1 MGSSGRDLKI
11 IRSDFFFGTGSGK
24 IPVDMAKDSGDRRKQ
39 NCDKWTP
46 EGGSGDSLRETAET
60 EREDEARRIGGEAEV

>member
-1 MGSSGRDLKI
+1 MGDKEPQV
-11 IRSDFFFGTGSGK
+11 K
-24 IPVDMAKDSGDRRKQ
+24 EAKAIYSNRKQ